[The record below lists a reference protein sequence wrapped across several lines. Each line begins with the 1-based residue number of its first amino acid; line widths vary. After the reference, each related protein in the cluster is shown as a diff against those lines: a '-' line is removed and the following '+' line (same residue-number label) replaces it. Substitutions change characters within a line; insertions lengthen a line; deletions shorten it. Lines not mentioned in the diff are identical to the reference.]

1 MSKKGIVGLPTV
13 ALVSALL
20 FTIILIFWAIYFY
33 VFGFADQ
40 NSMLL
45 SAEELTDSSRL
56 INLMNLPVEVEGK
69 KTTFAD
75 LAVLT
80 SIDKNRYYATFRNNI
95 APYLESIP
103 HPLKKDDPFYSGWE
117 IKVSELNDDEWQ
129 ESFKVITTFFLGG
142 PTFDFEAWSISLTDE
157 YLKQELFLPK
167 DENSNI
173 KIELYLKCE
182 CKKKEIKEYV
192 L

>member
-1 MSKKGIVGLPTV
+1 MSKKGIVGLPVV
-13 ALVSALL
+13 ALVAVLL
-20 FTIILIFWAIYFY
+20 FTIILMFWAIYFY

-56 INLMNLPVEVEGK
+56 MSLMNLPVEVEGK
-69 KTTFAD
+69 RITFAD

-80 SIDKNRYYATFRNNI
+80 SIDKNKYYSTFRNNI

-103 HPLKKDDPFYSGWE
+103 HPLKKDEPFYSGWE
-117 IKVSELNDDEWQ
+117 IKVSELKEDKWQ
-129 ESFKVITTFFLGG
+129 ESFKVITTFFLAG
-142 PTFDFEAWSISLTDE
+142 PTFDFEAWSIGFTDE
-157 YLKQELFLPK
+157 HLKQELLLPK

-173 KIELYLKCE
+173 KVELYLKCK
-182 CKKKEIKEYV
+182 CKAKELKEYV